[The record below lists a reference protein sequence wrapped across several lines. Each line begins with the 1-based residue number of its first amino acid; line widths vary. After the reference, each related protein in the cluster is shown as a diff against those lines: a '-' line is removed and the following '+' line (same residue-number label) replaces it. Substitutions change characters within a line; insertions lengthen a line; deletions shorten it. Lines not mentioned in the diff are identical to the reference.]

1 MDCRVKPGNDE
12 RRSVVSGCRQAAG
25 VIRPLVW
32 TKNGSSPSER
42 AAIRPLVRT
51 RQRFVAI

>member
-1 MDCRVKPGNDE
+1 
-12 RRSVVSGCRQAAG
+12 
-25 VIRPLVW
+25 VW